1 MKNLIVRLK
10 PHRTAQ
16 PALENHVSGRSPAES
31 SIPRD
36 GVPEYLPLPGVGP
49 QETAAARRW
58 LDHVR
63 AQPKRGKPGIEAVDV
78 FVGGPPPMLAPNAW
92 TLDKVKRWSE
102 LVMDTF
108 RRVLPGEPLFLDGAV
123 HLGETAPHIQF
134 MFVPRIDGRNSW
146 RHAQAH
152 MAEALVPG
160 AGELRRPAQLSK
172 MQSGFYREFGEP
184 VGLGRGEIGSKAKH
198 LPPDREKGYE
208 LRLKYEEQATAA
220 AVKSADDA
228 IKAADERAAD
238 AHGRADERAAEA
250 ERRADERVRAA
261 EERMRKRE
269 NVFKRRAML
278 ARQEAERKAQK
289 SDLAGDERGEH
300 AREAEERCMRVI
312 QQLQAEDREQHL
324 QEMRDER
331 EKRERDAAKR
341 REAARRELEQ
351 KHRAEKPEDE
361 LTR

>member
-1 MKNLIVRLK
+1 MPMKSLIVRLK

-16 PALENHVSGRSPAES
+16 PALENHVSGRNPAES
-31 SIPRD
+31 SVPRD

-58 LDHVR
+58 LEHVR

-134 MFVPRIDGRNSW
+134 VFIPRIDGRNSW

-160 AGELRRPAQLSK
+160 AGKLRRPAQLSK
-172 MQSGFYREFGEP
+172 MQTGFYREFGEP

-198 LPPDREKGYE
+198 LPSDRETGYE

-220 AVKSADDA
+220 AVKAADDA
-228 IKAADERAAD
+228 VRAADERAA
-238 AHGRADERAAEA
+238 GA
-250 ERRADERVRAA
+250 ERQADDRVRAA
-261 EERMRKRE
+261 EDRMKKRE

-289 SDLAGDERGEH
+289 SDLAGDERREH
-300 AREAEERCMRVI
+300 AREAEERCLRVI
-312 QQLQAEDREQHL
+312 QQLQAEDREHHL
-324 QEMRDER
+324 QEMAEERD
-331 EKRERDAAKR
+331 KRERGAAKR

-351 KHRAEKPEDE
+351 KHRGEKPEDE